1 MRTALAAIVAAV
13 LFTPTSSVADTISVL
28 VKDACCG
35 ELAVSFGL
43 VPFQVDGVFEIHGDS
58 EIFGGS
64 AHLVSGPLL
73 DLDVDVAN
81 GLTTYSYGAGTLA
94 LTLEVEDEHFNR
106 FDGSFLGTTSPF
118 SFTVCEGC
126 DSLFDGGVS
135 ADVRDRFRGPFRRT
149 HRESV
154 GQRSPRQWIPRLR
167 PRRRCRHRPR
177 SHRRRSRLAEPLRL
191 QSPGA
196 APLELNLE
204 EVPEPGTLVL
214 GLVAAA
220 GLAARRRRVT

>member
-64 AHLVSGPLL
+64 AHLVSGALL

-135 ADVRDRFRGPFRRT
+135 SAFAIDFEGLFDEPTAKALGSDRHASGFLDFGREDDVGIGLEAIDGDPGSQNRSGY
-149 HRESV
+149 
-154 GQRSPRQWIPRLR
+154 SPR
-167 PRRRCRHRPR
+167 
-177 SHRRRSRLAEPLRL
+177 
-191 QSPGA
+191 GA